1 MAVDTKRPGLEVVK
15 WETHPTYTRTE
26 ATAADGVDLEIG
38 TVLAETG
45 GKVDAYDP
53 TAANGLETVTGV
65 LLTDL
70 PPGKTE
76 RAVMMLS
83 DGPALVGDT
92 LLVFRDAITQEQ
104 KDAAI
109 QALAAKGIKTTT
121 ILKGGLNG

>member
-1 MAVDTKRPGLEVVK
+1 MAVDIKRPGLEVVK
-15 WETHPTYTRTE
+15 WEAHPTYTRTE
-26 ATAADGVDLEIG
+26 ATAADGADLKIG

-45 GKVDAYDP
+45 GKVDAFDP
-53 TAANGLETVTGV
+53 TANNGLETVTGI

-76 RAVMMLS
+76 RAVMMLT

-92 LLVFRDAITQEQ
+92 LLIFRDGVTQEQ
-104 KDAAI
+104 QDAAV
-109 QALAAKGIKTTT
+109 QALAAKEIKTTT